1 MRSAF
6 SELVEQVWGDGHTTG
21 RQIVSATNL
30 EPFGNHRFR
39 IPFETAGKKWVR
51 FAVWDSAGNG
61 AFTQPV
67 EVAGRQSS
75 RPLWTSPGCSNGVA
89 VTPARG
95 FSLQRRCVS
104 RGRAVDGVNAHLV
117 FRESQCAL
125 PLAFV
130 TPFQESPAQQR
141 ELLYPNAITPD

>member
-1 MRSAF
+1 MVTRPAGRSFPRRTWSLSAI
-6 SELVEQVWGDGHTTG
+6 
-21 RQIVSATNL
+21 IVS
-30 EPFGNHRFR
+30 GFR
-39 IPFETAGKKWVR
+39 LRRRGRSGSVLPCGTPR
-51 FAVWDSAGNG
+51 GNG

-75 RPLWTSPGCSNGVA
+75 RPLWTSPGCSNDVA

-125 PLAFV
+125 PLAFFM
-130 TPFQESPAQQR
+130 PFQEPPAQQR
-141 ELLYPNAITPD
+141 EFLDPNAISPD